1 MSRAIYFIFI
11 GVLGLILD
19 AAININDDFSPLCVY
34 GFNLNS
40 RSVLVFVRNGLF
52 SEYIYIY
59 IIYIYIYIYII
70 YIHLSFLQYL
80 FCFILL
86 YLLLDGCHN
95 LILFL
100 LIFWNRLIFM
110 CLVVQVSVVH

>member
-40 RSVLVFVRNGLF
+40 RSVLLFVRNGLF
-52 SEYIYIY
+52 SEYICNIY
-59 IIYIYIYIYII
+59 TMASRDIWRI
-70 YIHLSFLQYL
+70 
-80 FCFILL
+80 
-86 YLLLDGCHN
+86 
-95 LILFL
+95 
-100 LIFWNRLIFM
+100 
-110 CLVVQVSVVH
+110 